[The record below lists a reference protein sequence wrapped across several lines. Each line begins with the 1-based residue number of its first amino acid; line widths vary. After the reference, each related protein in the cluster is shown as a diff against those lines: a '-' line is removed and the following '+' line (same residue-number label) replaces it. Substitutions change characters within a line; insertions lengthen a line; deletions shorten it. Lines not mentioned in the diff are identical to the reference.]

1 MSVSGP
7 LRPRLNILF
16 GVYLF
21 FVNLRGIPR
30 TVGDKFRILFIV
42 EATRLRME
50 QRDV

>member
-16 GVYLF
+16 GVDF
-21 FVNLRGIPR
+21 FLNLRGIPG
-30 TVGDKFRILFIV
+30 TVSDKFRILFIV
-42 EATRLRME
+42 EATRLRMK